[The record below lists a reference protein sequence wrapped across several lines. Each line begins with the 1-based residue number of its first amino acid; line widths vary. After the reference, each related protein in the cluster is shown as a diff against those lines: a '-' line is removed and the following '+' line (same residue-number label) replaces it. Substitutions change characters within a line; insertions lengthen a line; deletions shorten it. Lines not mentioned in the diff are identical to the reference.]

1 MLTFSKDNMAE
12 EVEMIRELQKEAR
25 EVPDEQWAAWVNM
38 NRDNIRLSG
47 NDGYVPDRDE
57 WIKRCESFL
66 VCMGN
71 PPTMPKG

>member
-1 MLTFSKDNMAE
+1 MLTFSKDDMAE
-12 EVEMIRELQKEAR
+12 EVELIRRLQKEAR
-25 EVPDEQWAAWVNM
+25 EVPEDQWAGWVNM

-47 NDGYVPDRDE
+47 NDGYVPDREE

-71 PPTMPKG
+71 PPNIPT